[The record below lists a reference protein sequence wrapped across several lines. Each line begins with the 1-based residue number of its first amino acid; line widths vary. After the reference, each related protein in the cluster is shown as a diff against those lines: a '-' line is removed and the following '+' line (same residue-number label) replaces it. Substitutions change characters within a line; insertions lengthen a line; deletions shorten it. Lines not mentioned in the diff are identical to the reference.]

1 MQRVL
6 KHKGEEQIYNKAR
19 NHNETCSRDYNSRSG
34 GTLPRDIRALV
45 TENYDSVDCDS
56 CHPSCMI
63 TACRVRNVDM
73 PQILID
79 VVPKK
84 NEIRQ
89 GVAES
94 EGVSL
99 GK

>member
-1 MQRVL
+1 MTV
-6 KHKGEEQIYNKAR
+6 
-19 NHNETCSRDYNSRSG
+19 SRSG

-45 TENYDSVDCDS
+45 TEYYDSVYCDS

-63 TACRVRNVDM
+63 AVCRVCNVDV

-79 VVPKK
+79 VVLKK

-89 GVAES
+89 SVAES